1 MPAPDDIAFDTVTA
15 VRPTSDP
22 TVFETDIHP
31 VWAVGDKPN
40 GGYLL
45 AILGRA
51 ARLVGCGDGGPAW
64 ETVSASITYV
74 APPDLAPATVRT
86 TLLRRGRTAAQVRA
100 VLAQGGR
107 DMVEA
112 VFVLST
118 VPPAHA
124 RYDGIEPLVVAPPE
138 ACEQLGTEIPGG
150 MRVGLMAALD
160 LRLDPLTNPFT
171 GATHEGARAEL
182 RGWTRFRDGQEPDPL
197 SLLFFV
203 DGVPPATMMI
213 GSSGW
218 VPTLQMSAYVR
229 GVPEPGWLGIRFT
242 ANLVAGGMVDET
254 CVLWDSAGQVV
265 AQSSQLARLRF
276 PDESV

>member
-1 MPAPDDIAFDTVTA
+1 VPAPEDIAFDTVTA

-22 TVFETDIHP
+22 QVFETDVHP
-31 VWAVGDKPN
+31 LWAVGDKPN

-51 ARLVGCGDGGPAW
+51 ARLVACGDGGPAW

-74 APPDLAPATVRT
+74 APPALAPATVRT
-86 TLLRRGRTAAQVRA
+86 TLLRRGRTAAQVRT

-124 RYDGIEPLVVAPPE
+124 RYDGIEALVVAPPE

-150 MRVGLMAALD
+150 LRVGLMAALD

-171 GATHEGARAEL
+171 GAAHQGARAEL
-182 RGWTRFRDGQEPDPL
+182 RGWTRFRDGREPDPL

-229 GVPEPGWLGIRFT
+229 GVPEPGWLGLRFT

>member
-22 TVFETDIHP
+22 PVFETDVHP
-31 VWAVGDKPN
+31 LWAVGDKPN

-51 ARLVGCGDGGPAW
+51 ARLVGCGEGGPPW

-74 APPDLAPATVRT
+74 APPDLAAATVRT

-124 RYDGIEPLVVAPPE
+124 RYDGIEA
-138 ACEQLGTEIPGG
+138 AGSGAARG
-150 MRVGLMAALD
+150 MRAVWVRRYPAAC
-160 LRLDPLTNPFT
+160 
-171 GATHEGARAEL
+171 
-182 RGWTRFRDGQEPDPL
+182 
-197 SLLFFV
+197 
-203 DGVPPATMMI
+203 
-213 GSSGW
+213 GS
-218 VPTLQMSAYVR
+218 A
-229 GVPEPGWLGIRFT
+229 
-242 ANLVAGGMVDET
+242 
-254 CVLWDSAGQVV
+254 
-265 AQSSQLARLRF
+265 
-276 PDESV
+276 

>member
-1 MPAPDDIAFDTVTA
+1 M
-15 VRPTSDP
+15 
-22 TVFETDIHP
+22 
-31 VWAVGDKPN
+31 GDKPN

-51 ARLVGCGDGGPAW
+51 ARLVGRGDGGPAW

-138 ACEQLGTEIPGG
+138 ACEQP
-150 MRVGLMAALD
+150 RVRRYPAAC
-160 LRLDPLTNPFT
+160 
-171 GATHEGARAEL
+171 A
-182 RGWTRFRDGQEPDPL
+182 
-197 SLLFFV
+197 
-203 DGVPPATMMI
+203 
-213 GSSGW
+213 
-218 VPTLQMSAYVR
+218 SA
-229 GVPEPGWLGIRFT
+229 
-242 ANLVAGGMVDET
+242 
-254 CVLWDSAGQVV
+254 
-265 AQSSQLARLRF
+265 
-276 PDESV
+276 